1 MLRKPVLILFL
12 SCLCHI
18 TMAQIIS
25 TYAGTGTNGYSGDG
39 GPATA
44 AQLYDPYDVV
54 ADNAGNLYIADMMNN
69 RIRKVNSAG
78 VITTFAGTGT
88 LGYSG
93 DGGLATN
100 ANLYHPLYMCLDQ
113 AGNLYFTDQ
122 NADVIRKISPAGIIT
137 TITGNLPVGYSGDGG
152 PLAQAQFQSISG
164 LQTDAAGNL
173 YISDFGNHIIR
184 KVNAAGIINTIAGTP
199 LLGGFSGDGGPATAA
214 RLQNPYAV
222 VIKTDGSILIP
233 DAGNQRIRRINP
245 AGIISTIA
253 GNGVFDNT
261 GNGGPATAASLASPW
276 RIADDMAGNLYVADP
291 INEQVR
297 RINAAGIIDN
307 YAGNGTPGYSGD
319 GGLAINAQLYV
330 VAGICCDPAG
340 NLYITHSSNHGV
352 VRKVTNCNAVTITQQ
367 PANVNLCITGNA
379 SFSVTASN
387 ALTYQWQMNSGP
399 GWTDIT
405 DNAMYSGSQTS
416 NLSIIGATTGMHTYV
431 YRCLMTNSCGPVYSN
446 TAMLFVNTPV
456 QPAIT
461 VTANGNNICAGTP
474 VIFMAAIQNGG
485 PAPVYQWRKNG
496 QPVGTN
502 SNAYQDNALVNG
514 DLISCDLVSNA
525 SCITTGNVSSNT
537 ITMSV
542 TTPVTPTVT
551 ISSSATGPVCYGTP
565 VTFTAT
571 TNHSGT
577 DPHYTW
583 FRNSTNLFLDSPV
596 YTDNALNNGDVIFC
610 VMRTSLTCVNF
621 ELVVSP
627 PLFASITP
635 LTTPSVTVIT
645 TAAAVCR
652 NTPVQFTASILNGG
666 TNPVYTWKKNN
677 QPVGTNSPVYTDNAI
692 ANGDQ
697 FTCEL
702 LSNAACLTNTTA
714 VSVPVIMTLHP
725 DPVVQLDKQT
735 GLCSGTS
742 RMLDA
747 GNFSG
752 YAWNTGANSRTITV
766 NTTGMYAVTVTDA
779 NGCKGADTTY
789 INQLYPTPSL
799 FLPADTAICAY
810 GSILLQPDRSY
821 PNYQWNTGART
832 ATLTI
837 SQPGTYWL
845 DVTDAN
851 NCTGR
856 DSVIVKPKECLKGL
870 YVPSGFTPNGDG
882 KNDVIKPFLF
892 GNIKQYEFRVFNRWG
907 ETVFVTKDP
916 NAGWNGLYKGMPQD
930 AAVFIWTCRY
940 QLEGEVLKTA
950 KGMVTLIR

>member
-39 GPATA
+39 VPATA

-100 ANLYHPLYMCLDQ
+100 ANLYHPLYMCIDQ

-184 KVNAAGIINTIAGTP
+184 KVNTAGIISTIAGTP
-199 LLGGFSGDGGPATAA
+199 LIGGFSGDGGPATAA

-222 VIKTDGSILIP
+222 VIKADGSILIP
-233 DAGNQRIRRINP
+233 DAGNQRIRRISP

-253 GNGVFDNT
+253 GNGVYANS

-276 RIADDMAGNLYVADP
+276 RIADDATGNLYVADP

-330 VAGICCDPAG
+330 VAGICCDPVG

-416 NLSIIGATTGMHTYV
+416 NLSINGATTGMHTYV

-474 VIFMAAIQNGG
+474 VIFMAAILNGG

-537 ITMSV
+537 ISMNV

-571 TNHSGT
+571 TTHPGT

-621 ELVVSP
+621 EQVVSP

-635 LTTPSVTVIT
+635 LTTPSVTVT
-645 TAAAVCR
+645 TAAAAVCS

-692 ANGDQ
+692 ASGDQ
-697 FTCEL
+697 ITCEL
-702 LSNAACLTNTTA
+702 LSNATCLTSTTA
-714 VSVPVIMTLHP
+714 VSIPVIMTLHP

-742 RMLDA
+742 RLLDA

-810 GSILLQPDRSY
+810 GSILLQPIRSY
-821 PNYQWNTGART
+821 PDYQWNTGART
-832 ATLTI
+832 ATLTV

-851 NCTGR
+851 SCTGR
-856 DSVIVKPKECLKGL
+856 DSVIVNPKECLKGL
-870 YVPSGFTPNGDG
+870 YVPSGFTPNNDG
-882 KNDVIKPFLF
+882 KNDVLKPFLF
-892 GNIKQYEFRVFNRWG
+892 GNIKQYEFRIFNRWG

-940 QLEGEVLKTA
+940 QLEGEAEKT
-950 KGMVTLIR
+950 GRGVVVLIR